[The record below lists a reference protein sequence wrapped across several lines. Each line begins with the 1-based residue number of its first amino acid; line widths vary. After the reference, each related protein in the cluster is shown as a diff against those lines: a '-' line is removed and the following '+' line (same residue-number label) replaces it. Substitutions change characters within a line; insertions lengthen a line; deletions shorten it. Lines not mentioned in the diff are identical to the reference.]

1 MRRHIEKFV
10 VEILLVLFGALA
22 ATLEAVLTQ
31 RTDIALIVVLVS
43 LLLALAVAAIRQ
55 EIATQIGEAFVEQ
68 RIIESIPD
76 SRWRGEAV
84 AELEQ
89 LRLTFSGWTNGT
101 RRIREWSSLNFQ
113 IESLASARTSVR
125 AIHIATQPGALQMWD
140 DRHRGYDRLVD
151 AFRGLD
157 DAIVKRRILVLD
169 GDDAELSSADGSG
182 RMITSDLA
190 KRVCQL
196 QTSATEDGGLGFEL
210 RVLWRRHSDELP
222 PNLLIVDEREVCTIE
237 NLGEDR
243 FTDLEVSVNPT
254 TVQYQIRRFEDLW
267 TTATPVR
274 HCLPMV

>member
-1 MRRHIEKFV
+1 MEKYV
-10 VEILLVLFGALA
+10 VEILLVLLGALA
-22 ATLEAVLTQ
+22 ATLEAIFAQ
-31 RTDIALIVVLVS
+31 RTDIALIVVLLS

-55 EIATQIGEAFVEQ
+55 EIATQIGEAFVER

-76 SRWRGEAV
+76 SRWRREAV

-89 LRLTFSGWTNGT
+89 LRLTFSSWSNGT

-113 IESLASARTSVR
+113 IDSLASARTSVR

-157 DAIVKRRILVLD
+157 DAIVKRRILVLNA
-169 GDDAELSSADGSG
+169 DDQELSSTDGNG
-182 RMITSDLA
+182 RIITSEVA
-190 KRVCQL
+190 KRVCRL
-196 QTSATEDGGLGFEL
+196 QMAPSDEGGLGFDL
-210 RVLWRRHSDELP
+210 RVLWRRPPEELP

-243 FTDLEVSVNPT
+243 FTDLEVSVNST

-267 TTATPVR
+267 TKATPVR
-274 HCLPMV
+274 HCLPVP